1 QEIYHPFA
9 AALNLG
15 YGLGKFSLSQK
26 DGRFGARIHHEH
38 VGPELLQA
46 PGKLLAVGVLGDK
59 SKKIEIALR
68 VADDAFEIVDLK
80 QAQVPMII
88 LNAFLLQL
96 RALLSRKLVSLA
108 FLLDA
113 SGPLL
118 MIFQKRFAIVG
129 TAAIRPAAQFH
140 LQHAEIDS
148 QLQFFAAI
156 EAGDLAHF
164 DAAALVR
171 PISQDAIEI
180 QTHVAKHPAFN
191 LRLSIT
197 SRRQPSE
204 FGRRHACRYNIR
216 SWKIRSTLL
225 SVSSPLSAVF
235 LKITNSPRKGR

>member
-1 QEIYHPFA
+1 
-9 AALNLG
+9 
-15 YGLGKFSLSQK
+15 
-26 DGRFGARIHHEH
+26 
-38 VGPELLQA
+38 
-46 PGKLLAVGVLGDK
+46 GVLGDK

-96 RALLSRKLVSLA
+96 RALFSRKLVSLA

-225 SVSSPLSAVF
+225 SGYWQARGSLSATRPRHWRYRASSVISR
-235 LKITNSPRKGR
+235 KRSTNCKWSNSSKRSIRKLSTACAIAR